1 MAIYVGPI
9 TTNTNKSLNI
19 EGPPM
24 ATSKNDALGENS
36 FFAKKKRTT
45 IAEVVNLLLSMG
57 TLQSNLRRNKP

>member
-1 MAIYVGPI
+1 
-9 TTNTNKSLNI
+9 
-19 EGPPM
+19 M

-36 FFAKKKRTT
+36 FFAKKRTT